1 MSADWP
7 QWRGPSRDG
16 ISLET
21 GLLKEW
27 PQAGP
32 EVLWNVD
39 SVGTGYSSVSVS
51 NGRLFTLGNIDG
63 EGRILCLD
71 AADGSVIWSVKSPTE
86 TAEYKHG
93 KGDGAR
99 GTPTVDGEFVY
110 VEGGGGDIA
119 CLNALSG
126 EVVWSKHLVSDF
138 GGSRPNWGFSESPL
152 IDGDRVIVTPGGADG
167 LIAVLDK
174 KTGDLRWRSTDVTD
188 KAHYCSAIVIES
200 HGVRQIVTFTG
211 GTGRKGS
218 GDPARVVGLDAA
230 TGDLLWSYDKSAN
243 KTANVSSPIY
253 FNDAVF
259 TASAYGTGGGLA
271 KLIKNDDGFVAEPG
285 YFVQSMQNHHGGMV
299 LVDGHIYGFGSNS
312 LICLNFE
319 TGEIAWQDRSVS
331 KGSLVYADGHLY
343 CFGEKN
349 SVALVEAN
357 PKEHVEKG
365 RFDVAKGDFPT
376 WAHPVV
382 ANGRLYLR
390 DMKNLTCYKVSAE

>member
-110 VEGGGGDIA
+110 VEGGGGRHRLLERA
-119 CLNALSG
+119 
-126 EVVWSKHLVSDF
+126 VW
-138 GGSRPNWGFSESPL
+138 R
-152 IDGDRVIVTPGGADG
+152 
-167 LIAVLDK
+167 
-174 KTGDLRWRSTDVTD
+174 
-188 KAHYCSAIVIES
+188 
-200 HGVRQIVTFTG
+200 
-211 GTGRKGS
+211 
-218 GDPARVVGLDAA
+218 
-230 TGDLLWSYDKSAN
+230 
-243 KTANVSSPIY
+243 
-253 FNDAVF
+253 
-259 TASAYGTGGGLA
+259 
-271 KLIKNDDGFVAEPG
+271 
-285 YFVQSMQNHHGGMV
+285 
-299 LVDGHIYGFGSNS
+299 
-312 LICLNFE
+312 
-319 TGEIAWQDRSVS
+319 
-331 KGSLVYADGHLY
+331 
-343 CFGEKN
+343 
-349 SVALVEAN
+349 
-357 PKEHVEKG
+357 
-365 RFDVAKGDFPT
+365 
-376 WAHPVV
+376 
-382 ANGRLYLR
+382 GRLVKAPCERLR
-390 DMKNLTCYKVSAE
+390 RFAAELGFQ